1 MPRED
6 LPEQRPQEGIE
17 GRRIIQGQNLAPTAH
32 VNEGYQGETQRGMG
46 FLRESCSK
54 KIALYKHGVIF
65 IKLGIQLGGQCR
77 ARMLRGWGAIPVF
90 IHKATKGGDTEGDPG
105 PLLKRH
111 TYQHLYSPV
120 GLVIFPLLGF
130 LVFGFFFFYARARE
144 QSPGQDYAFTPTVS
158 PASLVQPVC

>member
-1 MPRED
+1 
-6 LPEQRPQEGIE
+6 
-17 GRRIIQGQNLAPTAH
+17 
-32 VNEGYQGETQRGMG
+32 MG

-65 IKLGIQLGGQCR
+65 IKLGIQLGGQRR
-77 ARMLRGWGAIPVF
+77 ARMLRGLGAIPVF

-111 TYQHLYSPV
+111 TYRRLYSPV

-130 LVFGFFFFYARARE
+130 LVFGFFFYASARE
-144 QSPGQDYAFTPTVS
+144 QSPEHAGQACAFTPTVS